1 MYPSSRHNVF
11 GPGACVLRV
20 YYILGIATSVN
31 SCVLCVPI
39 LTHLYLCILVYNT
52 FVNYMYI
59 IYIHFVY
66 LCIIS
71 VYTRVSCVLHSTM
84 HALRILYT
92 VYTVTVFV
100 IGLKSSHISVSMG
113 INA

>member
-52 FVNYMYI
+52 FVNYMYTH
-59 IYIHFVY
+59 IYT
-66 LCIIS
+66 LCIPVYYIS
-71 VYTRVSCVLHSTM
+71 VYTCIM
-84 HALRILYT
+84 HASQYNACSAYI
-92 VYTVTVFV
+92 VY
-100 IGLKSSHISVSMG
+100 SVYNNS
-113 INA
+113 ICNWS